1 MKIPFP
7 LYPLGLA
14 LLLSQCSTEEETVT
28 ESKPERRELS
38 PLELALQQ
46 KLKEAASPIQK
57 DSTPA
62 PASAEDSA
70 EASSEAEALYQ
81 SAYQEA
87 QEAEPHN
94 LFKIK
99 EKLEQSQSQHPDWKP
114 EINQARLQLTP
125 QPAESKLTK

>member
-7 LYPLGLA
+7 LYSLGLA

-70 EASSEAEALYQ
+70 ETSSDAEALYQ